1 MDISR
6 RLFLKDSALAVASVG
21 VAPVLGPLFLRSAV
35 FAQGSARRSGST
47 AGGKILI
54 CIFQRGAVDGLSMVV
69 PHGDPG
75 YYQHR
80 QEGANGIAVGRGGDD
95 GVLDLDGTF
104 GFHPALAPLKPI
116 YQAGHLAPIHAC
128 GSPNST
134 RSHFDAQDYMES
146 AAPGDKSVKDGW
158 LARTMSHCP
167 QDRARLKSLFQGVSM
182 TPYVPRSF
190 QGSSGVLAI
199 QDLQSFGVAPRQQA
213 PVRRM
218 MANGEMADAAQAPS
232 GFEAMY
238 SHETGDLLHGTGKE
252 AFAAVKVVKKLT
264 AAGYTPSAGAD
275 YPRTPYGRTLQQ
287 IAQLVKANVGLE
299 VAFAE
304 LGGWDT
310 HARQG
315 AAQGTIANRFREFA
329 QGLAAL
335 YTDLGDRM
343 SDVVILTMSEFGR
356 TVRQNGT
363 GGTDHGHATCFM
375 ALGGSVNGGKV
386 LGKWPGLAPEQL
398 YENRD
403 LAVTTDFRDVFGE
416 VAQRHLGV
424 QDLKAVF
431 PGYDTSPARFRG
443 VMRS

>member
-1 MDISR
+1 M
-6 RLFLKDSALAVASVG
+6 ASVG
-21 VAPVLGPLFLRSAV
+21 IAPTLGPLFLRSAA
-35 FAQGSARRSGST
+35 FAAEPARRSAQT
-47 AGGKILI
+47 GGAKVLI
-54 CIFQRGAVDGLSMVV
+54 CIFQRGAVDGISMVV
-69 PHGDPG
+69 PHGDPA

-80 QEGANGIAVGRGGDD
+80 AEGLNGIAIPLAGD
-95 GVLDLDGTF
+95 GAVLDLDGRF
-104 GFHPALAPLKPI
+104 GLHPALAPLKPL
-116 YQAGHLAPIHAC
+116 YDAGNLAPIHAC
-128 GSPNST
+128 GSPNAS

-158 LARTMSHCP
+158 LARAMAHCP
-167 QDRARLKSLFQGVSM
+167 EDRAKLKSLFRSVAM
-182 TPYVPRSF
+182 TPYVPRSL
-190 QGSSGVLAI
+190 QGASETLAI
-199 QDLQSFGVAPRQQA
+199 ADLNSFGVARQGA

-218 MANGEMADAAQAPS
+218 MPNGEMDDAMAPPAAPS

-238 SHETGDLLHGTGKE
+238 AQENGDLLHGTGKE

-264 AAGYTPSAGAD
+264 AAGYTPAAGAT
-275 YPRTPYGRTLQQ
+275 YPRTPFGRSLEQ
-287 IAQLVKANVGLE
+287 IAQLVKAKVGLE
-299 VAFAE
+299 VGFAE
-304 LGGWDT
+304 IGGWDT

-315 AAQGTIANRFREFA
+315 GVQGTLANKLRELG

-335 YTDLGDRM
+335 AMDLGDKM

-363 GGTDHGHATCFM
+363 GGTDHGHATCFL

-386 LGKWPGLAPEQL
+386 LGQWPGLAPDQL

-416 VAQRHLGV
+416 ISRRHLGI

-431 PGYDTSPARFRG
+431 PGYTSDAAKFRG
-443 VMRS
+443 VLRG

>member
-1 MDISR
+1 MNISR

-21 VAPVLGPLFLRSAV
+21 VAPVLGPMFLRSAA
-35 FAQGSARRSGST
+35 FAAEPARRSGQT
-47 AGGKILI
+47 GGAKILI
-54 CIFQRGAVDGLSMVV
+54 CIFQRGAVDGISMVV
-69 PHGDPG
+69 PHGDPS

-80 QEGANGIAVGRGGDD
+80 DAGPNGIAIARTGAD
-95 GVLDLDGTF
+95 GVIDLDGTF
-104 GFHPALAPLKPI
+104 GLHPALAPLKPI
-116 YQAGHLAPIHAC
+116 YDAGHLAPIHAC

-158 LARTMSHCP
+158 LARTIAHCP
-167 QDRARLKSLFQGVSM
+167 QDRAKLKSLFRGVSM

-190 QGSSGVLAI
+190 QGASETLAI
-199 QDLQSFGVAPRQQA
+199 QDLQSFGVAQKQA
-213 PVRRM
+213 PARRM
-218 MANGEMADAAQAPS
+218 MANGELADAAQAPS

-238 SHETGDLLHGTGKE
+238 SHETGDLLHGTGKD
-252 AFAAVKVVKKLT
+252 AFASVKVVKKLT
-264 AAGYTPSAGAD
+264 AAGYTPAPGAD
-275 YPRTPYGRTLQQ
+275 YPRTAYGRTLQQ

-315 AAQGTIANRFREFA
+315 AVQGTIANKLREFG

-343 SDVVILTMSEFGR
+343 DDVVILTMSEFGR

-375 ALGGSVNGGKV
+375 ALGGTVNGGRV
-386 LGKWPGLAPEQL
+386 LGQWPGLAPEQL

-403 LAVTTDFRDVFGE
+403 LAITTDFRDVFGE
-416 VAQRHLGV
+416 IAQRHLGV

-431 PGYDTSPARFRG
+431 PGYESSPAKFRS
-443 VMRS
+443 VLRA

>member
-1 MDISR
+1 MNISR

-21 VAPVLGPLFLRSAV
+21 AAPALGPLFLRSAA
-35 FAQGSARRSGST
+35 FAGERKAAGS
-47 AGGKILI
+47 KILI
-54 CIFQRGAVDGLSMVV
+54 VIFQRGAVDGMSMVV
-69 PHGDPG
+69 PHGDPS

-80 QEGANGIAVGRGGDD
+80 DAGPTGIAIPRIGEGGI
-95 GVLDLDGTF
+95 VDLDGKF
-104 GFHPALAPLKPI
+104 GLHPNLASLKPI
-116 YQAGHLAPIHAC
+116 FDAGHLAPIHAV

-158 LARTMSHCP
+158 LARTMAHCP
-167 QDRARLKSLFQGVSM
+167 QDQAKLKSLFRGVSM

-190 QGSSGVLAI
+190 QGNSQILAI
-199 QDLQSFGVAPRQQA
+199 SDLQSFGVGGSRTPA
-213 PVRRM
+213 RRM
-218 MANGEMADAAQAPS
+218 LPNGEMSDAGMSGGSSAAS

-238 SHETGDLLHGTGKE
+238 DHETGDTLHGTGKD

-264 AAGYTPSAGAD
+264 ATPYTPAAGAE
-275 YPRTPYGRTLQQ
+275 YPRTAYGRTLQQ

-299 VAFAE
+299 IAFAE
-304 LGGWDT
+304 VGGWDT

-315 AAQGTIANRFREFA
+315 GVQGTLANKLREFG
-329 QGLAAL
+329 QGLGAL

-363 GGTDHGHATCFM
+363 GGTDHGHATCFL
-375 ALGGSVNGGKV
+375 ALGGNVNGGKV
-386 LGKWPGLAPEQL
+386 LGQWPGLAPEQL
-398 YENRD
+398 YESRD

-416 VAQRHLGV
+416 IAQRHLGV

-443 VMRS
+443 VLRS